1 MDEKEIESLIK
12 WWKNTD
18 TQGMDIDKHL
28 INPLM
33 EAFGDDADEIIAY
46 LDDMDVEDLDLISG
60 CFEAIYGKFTTDEV
74 YEALG
79 ELEEKLN
86 NA

>member
-74 YEALG
+74 YEVLG
-79 ELEEKLN
+79 ELEDKLN